1 MNDYSANILVNAQNF
16 NTKIKIKIKRK
27 CYKPVNINN
36 F

>member
-16 NTKIKIKIKRK
+16 NTKIKIKRK